1 MSEKLN
7 LSMAPKETDST
18 DGFEQSMETARVGQW
33 NPSTR
38 EAPRKKKNAQIIS
51 LSSLAL
57 KPKRSVKNSS
67 YELRYFFLIVILIM
81 IFMLIHHMMQGDLG
95 AYFAYIEKILFGWM

>member
-1 MSEKLN
+1 MADKHN
-7 LSMAPKETDST
+7 LSMTPKETDTT
-18 DGFEQSMETARVGQW
+18 DGFETSMETARVGQW

-38 EAPRKKKNAQIIS
+38 EESRKQKKAQTIS
-51 LSSLAL
+51 LDSLAL

-81 IFMLIHHMMQGDLG
+81 VFILIHHMMRGNLG
-95 AYFAYIEKILFGWM
+95 EYFAYIEKILFGWM